1 MGGPGDTQQE
11 SSLEPIRI
19 SRSQWWPPTGFY
31 RDVAGEVRD
40 YPLPREPGHAH
51 RHPPDLDL
59 DEPGPRAGHRSI
71 RGTRWVLERVGNEWR
86 AMLDGRPVLVAEG
99 MMAAYFALVTTYRHV
114 LAQGMDHPPEAV
126 PAGPLTEEDLEDK
139 FGRVKLRPAQQRFR
153 RCVLARYGIHCAV
166 CGIDIPELLEAA
178 HLVPKSDWGIDEP
191 DNGLPFCR
199 THHRAFDDGLI
210 TIDAVGVIL
219 CPRADVDAPRL
230 GITRTNITHL
240 LESPRPD
247 ALAWRS
253 RHPEQG
259 PDEGAYADAGG
270 ETNIISTGPE
280 A

>member
-1 MGGPGDTQQE
+1 MV
-11 SSLEPIRI
+11 EPIRI
-19 SRSQWWPPTGFY
+19 RGSQWWPPTGFY
-31 RDVAGEVRD
+31 RDVAGNVRP
-40 YPLPREPGHAH
+40 YPLPGEAGHAH

-59 DEPGPRAGHRSI
+59 DESGPHAGHRFI
-71 RGTRWVLERVGNEWR
+71 RGTRWILEERGNEWR
-86 AMLDGRPVLVAEG
+86 AMLDGQPVLIAEG
-99 MMAAYFALVTTYRHV
+99 MMAAYFALVTTHRDL
-114 LAQGMDHPPEAV
+114 LARGMDNPPPAV

-153 RCVLARYGIHCAV
+153 RRVLDRYGIHCAV

-178 HLVPKSDWGIDEP
+178 HLKPKSQRGPDEP

-210 TIDAVGVIL
+210 TIDAVSAIL

-230 GITRTNITHL
+230 GITLTHITHL

-247 ALAWRS
+247 ALVWRS

-259 PDEGAYADAGG
+259 PEEGAYADAGG
-270 ETNIISTGPE
+270 ETTIISTGPE